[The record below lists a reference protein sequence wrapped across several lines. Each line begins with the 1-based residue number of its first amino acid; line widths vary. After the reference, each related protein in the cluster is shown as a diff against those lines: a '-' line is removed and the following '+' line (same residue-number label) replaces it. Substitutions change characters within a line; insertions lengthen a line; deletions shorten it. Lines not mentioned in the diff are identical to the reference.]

1 MAGINE
7 IRVIAGA
14 LGLVILLLLYFLPT
28 IIAWKKRNR
37 IAIFALNLLAGWTL
51 VGWIAALIWAL
62 SSEAQVPQGAL
73 QQVATGSLQPA
84 WLCAHCGK
92 YSAVGSRFC
101 SSCGAQF
108 PLG

>member
-1 MAGINE
+1 MAGVNA
-7 IRVIAGA
+7 IRLIAGA
-14 LGLVILLLLYFLPT
+14 LALVILLPLYFLPT

-37 IAIFALNLLAGWTL
+37 APIFALNLLAGWTF

-62 SSEAQVPQGAL
+62 SSEAQVPQGTL
-73 QQVATGSLQPA
+73 QQVATGSIQPA
-84 WLCAHCGK
+84 WLCAHCAK
-92 YSAVGSRFC
+92 YSVVGSRFC